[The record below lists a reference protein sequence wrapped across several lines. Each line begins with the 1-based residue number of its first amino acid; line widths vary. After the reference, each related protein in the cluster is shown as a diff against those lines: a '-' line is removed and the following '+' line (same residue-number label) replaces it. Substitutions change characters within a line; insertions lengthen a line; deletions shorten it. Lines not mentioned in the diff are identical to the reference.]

1 VLCYKSEGRWF
12 SPRWCHYHSRKPS
25 DHPLVLG
32 STQPLT
38 EMCTRNIFC
47 GQRRPVRKDDNLP
60 PSWADVRK
68 SGNLNFLEPSG
79 PLQVCNGSALPLPLP
94 DISNNSQRKLLLWV
108 TLSYTTCL
116 SIRPHYMSVV
126 WEQSKE
132 RCCLRCNVRYPGLH
146 ASHVALQT

>member
-1 VLCYKSEGRWF
+1 MVKVLCYKSEGRWF

-60 PSWADVRK
+60 PSWAVVRK

-94 DISNNSQRKLLLWV
+94 DISNNSQRKLLLLGYLV
-108 TLSYTTCL
+108 LQHLFINKTTLYVS
-116 SIRPHYMSVV
+116 SMGA
-126 WEQSKE
+126 EQGT
-132 RCCLRCNVRYPGLH
+132 LLPAV
-146 ASHVALQT
+146 